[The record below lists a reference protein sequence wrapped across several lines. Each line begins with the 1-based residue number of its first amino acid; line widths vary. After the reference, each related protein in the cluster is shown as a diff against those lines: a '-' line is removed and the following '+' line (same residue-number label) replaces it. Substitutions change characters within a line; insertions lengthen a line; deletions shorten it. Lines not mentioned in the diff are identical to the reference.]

1 MSHSPSGEP
10 DKAALGKQP
19 QGELGQVD
27 VPLGDD
33 AKDYIQRRVPHPDAN
48 GGNGGDSSPSEPITW
63 TRFVRWHPGV
73 GYLQFLADCENP
85 AHMAPNERYAKAV
98 ELHPHLHRWALIL
111 DALLITLVVAAV
123 IALIGFAA
131 YRVLW
136 PA

>member
-1 MSHSPSGEP
+1 M
-10 DKAALGKQP
+10 
-19 QGELGQVD
+19 
-27 VPLGDD
+27 
-33 AKDYIQRRVPHPDAN
+33 
-48 GGNGGDSSPSEPITW
+48 
-63 TRFVRWHPGV
+63 